1 MIVEDVPYAA
11 LPQFMHRMCNSLT
24 ILPARPS
31 PPSFA
36 QGGLLARSI
45 LANEP
50 VGADRIR
57 PPHCRGGRPR
67 PPAAR
72 HEPHIVLAK
81 GSISCCRAAAVSR
94 VCVLQTYR
102 AASAARFAPA
112 GHDIASLRYAL
123 RHDIPSVRYA
133 PSARKSLQGG
143 LSRGINA
150 KKDGA
155 FCAVPF
161 GCPGDYSIVMLCVS
175 GSFGCSAFGNSR
187 VRTPFSYLH
196 LIDSGRMSPT

>member
-11 LPQFMHRMCNSLT
+11 LPQFMHRRCNSLT

-45 LANEP
+45 LANKP

-102 AASAARFAPA
+102 AASAAKSAPA
-112 GHDIASLRYAL
+112 GHDISSLRYAL

-133 PSARKSLQGG
+133 PSARKSLQGE
-143 LSRGINA
+143 LSRA
-150 KKDGA
+150 QTQKKTA
-155 FCAVPF
+155 RFAP
-161 GCPGDYSIVMLCVS
+161 
-175 GSFGCSAFGNSR
+175 SR
-187 VRTPFSYLH
+187 SVAWRIIRS
-196 LIDSGRMSPT
+196 